1 MTQTGNATSRKF
13 WLRTDVSQT
22 AAAVLDNRGVGGTEN
37 HHNQAPKEDRK
48 GIPNMNRTTAV
59 AARRSWQRQS
69 DQKGIRDIRGLPDDH
84 FDGVWESIILP
95 SGLKDRLLAQAVL
108 NFTARA
114 RLQQVHLPVHGIILL
129 VGPPGTGKTSLARGL
144 ASRAAAS
151 LNGTLTFIE
160 IDPHALASAAH
171 GKTQQ
176 AVSHLLGT
184 VLAEESSTSPCIV
197 LLDEVE
203 TLAAARSKMSM
214 EANPVDVHRATDA
227 VLTQLDQLAAE
238 HPQLLFLATSNFAG
252 AIDEALLSRADLVV
266 TIDLPTPEAC
276 KAILL
281 DTLDR
286 LAKVYPRIASLR
298 GTPPIEKA
306 AAIAAGLDAR
316 RIRKAVL
323 SALAESK
330 QIAANPETLTA
341 DAVLAAVQRAQAECA
356 NMGESR

>member
-1 MTQTGNATSRKF
+1 MNHVTPINRSVGNGDRSKR
-13 WLRTDVSQT
+13 R
-22 AAAVLDNRGVGGTEN
+22 
-37 HHNQAPKEDRK
+37 AP
-48 GIPNMNRTTAV
+48 
-59 AARRSWQRQS
+59 
-69 DQKGIRDIRGLPDDH
+69 DQKGIHDIRTMPDPD

-95 SGLKDRLLAQAVL
+95 PGIKDRLLAQAVL

-144 ASRAAAS
+144 ASRTAAS
-151 LNGTLTFIE
+151 LTAALTYIE
-160 IDPHALASAAH
+160 VDPHALASAAH

-184 VLAEESSTSPCIV
+184 VLAEESSRNPCIV

-203 TLAAARSKMSM
+203 TLAADRSKMSM

-238 HPQLLFLATSNFAG
+238 YPQLLFIATSNFAG
-252 AIDEALLSRADLVV
+252 AIDQAFLSRADLVV
-266 TIDLPTPEAC
+266 TVDLPTPDAC

-281 DTLDR
+281 DTLER
-286 LAKVYPRIASLR
+286 LATVYPKLAQLR
-298 GTPPIEKA
+298 KAPQIEKA
-306 AAIAAGLDAR
+306 AVLAVGLDAR

-323 SALAESK
+323 SALAHTK
-330 QIAANPETLTA
+330 LIASNPETMSA
-341 DAVLAAVQRAQAECA
+341 DAVLAAMQHAQAEQA
-356 NMGESR
+356 NMEKRR